1 MKLIWILLASSFI
14 IFSCNGPQYAK
25 RKSYKEVEQPVLS
38 FAAGPPTL
46 VYKTKANYDSLVP
59 VILSEDKT
67 AILAYPHPVDLR
79 LDGDETPNMAGN
91 HPYPIVME
99 NGYLLDRKGIGKDVA
114 FLKMS
119 YREYAAL
126 EKAPS
131 LQALK
136 EMILDKDPLL
146 ELCDCGN
153 RQAFTDAERQI
164 NKLIVFKKLRKECKV
179 IK

>member
-1 MKLIWILLASSFI
+1 MKLFWILLASSFVLLA
-14 IFSCNGPQYAK
+14 CNGPQYAK

-38 FAAGPPTL
+38 FAEGPPTL
-46 VYKTKANYDSLVP
+46 IYKTKANYDSLVP
-59 VILSEDKT
+59 IILSEGKT
-67 AILAYPHPVDLR
+67 AILSYPHPVDLR
-79 LDGDETPNMAGN
+79 LKGDGTPSMSGN
-91 HPYPIVME
+91 HPYPITME
-99 NGYLLDRKGIGKDVA
+99 NGYLLDRRGIGKDVA
-114 FLKMS
+114 FLKIS

-126 EKAPS
+126 DKAPS
-131 LQALK
+131 LLSLK

-164 NKLIVFKKLRKECKV
+164 NKLIVFKKLRNECKV